1 MFHNGSIMIE
11 TPRLILR
18 KFTLNDVDTS
28 FKNWTSDD
36 KVTEFLRWQTHK
48 DIKVTKSVIKKWIK
62 DYKKPNFYQ
71 WAIVLKEIN
80 QPIGTISDF
89 GLCEKTNKVHIGYC
103 IGAQWWHQGVMSE
116 ALAAVMKF
124 FFEQVKVNRIESMHD
139 PNNPNSGKVMKKCGM
154 LYEGT
159 LRQADY
165 SNKGIVD
172 ACVYGLL
179 AQDILKIRQKITQLV

>member
-1 MFHNGSIMIE
+1 MG
-11 TPRLILR
+11 
-18 KFTLNDVDTS
+18 DC
-28 FKNWTSDD
+28 FKGNQSTYW
-36 KVTEFLRWQTHK
+36 
-48 DIKVTKSVIKKWIK
+48 
-62 DYKKPNFYQ
+62 YNQ
-71 WAIVLKEIN
+71 WFW
-80 QPIGTISDF
+80 F
-89 GLCEKTNKVHIGYC
+89 GEKTNKIHIGYC

-124 FFEQVKVNRIESMHD
+124 FFEQVKVNSIESMHD

-172 ACVYGLL
+172 ACVCGLL
-179 AQDILKIRQKITQLV
+179 AQDYFKNQTKNNTISVIFLFKLVILFQKINFKRYSIVNFLFVCKFVYQT

>member
-1 MFHNGSIMIE
+1 MG
-11 TPRLILR
+11 
-18 KFTLNDVDTS
+18 DC
-28 FKNWTSDD
+28 FKEN
-36 KVTEFLRWQTHK
+36 
-48 DIKVTKSVIKKWIK
+48 
-62 DYKKPNFYQ
+62 
-71 WAIVLKEIN
+71 N
-80 QPIGTISDF
+80 QPIGTISGF

-179 AQDILKIRQKITQLV
+179 AQDYFKN

>member
-1 MFHNGSIMIE
+1 MFHNGGITIE

-62 DYKKPNFYQ
+62 DYKKPDFYQ

-80 QPIGTISDF
+80 QPIGTISGF

-139 PNNPNSGKVMKKCGM
+139 PNNPNSGNVMKKCGM

-179 AQDILKIRQKITQLV
+179 AQDYFKN

>member
-1 MFHNGSIMIE
+1 MLNKGSVTLE

-18 KFTLNDVDTS
+18 KFTLNDVASS
-28 FKNWTSDD
+28 FNNWMSDD
-36 KVTEFLRWQTHK
+36 NVTEFLRWQTHK
-48 DIKVTKSVIKKWIK
+48 DIRVSKSVIKKWIK
-62 DYKKPNFYQ
+62 GYKKPNFYQ

-80 QPIGTISDF
+80 QPIGTISGFD
-89 GLCEKTNKVHIGYC
+89 LCEKTNKVHIGYG
-103 IGAQWWHQGVMSE
+103 IGAQWWNQGIMSE

-139 PNNPNSGKVMKKCGM
+139 PNNPNSGRVMKKCGM

-179 AQDILKIRQKITQLV
+179 AQDYFKN